1 MVFDI
6 CAKHGIGEA
15 AFYNRKS
22 KYGGMNLNELK
33 RLKAH
38 EPNFVV
44 LLVSLFLSE
53 ITLSELKFGVAI
65 SQNIVRNLLALNR
78 VCINQGFD
86 AISILDSIKYWLQT
100 LRKS

>member
-65 SQNIVRNLLALNR
+65 SQNIVHLRFSSKKQTRRNTGARR
-78 VCINQGFD
+78 VYHPNIQFF
-86 AISILDSIKYWLQT
+86 SV
-100 LRKS
+100 